1 MATPTH
7 CQSMYIPPPT
17 RPDVGRQ
24 RSNSLPVGL
33 LSMNG
38 QEAGMMFSAAERATA
53 RRRKLVS
60 VDTPSWMNGPSE
72 TIRQSSRPSTR
83 RTVKQSQF
91 RQVTQVRI
99 SQSYQ
104 AKPSRALQDLDAS
117 QVTNARS
124 TSPSTDFLLKSLP
137 ISPAS
142 PTKRQVSTRSLKTYA
157 DGLFQF
163 TQNALVAKIPQ
174 LASPPQS
181 PNIFEDVFSDELAL
195 SKTPSHSQRPSLES
209 KFSDWSISTGNSD
222 SRRSSVDM
230 SSPQPIELDSSLMSP
245 DSFFA
250 GLEETPRRRD
260 FLRET
265 QGSGY
270 ASSATYDPPLGMPA
284 LTPLSRVAK
293 VKSTKEEFSYFT
305 NFDQYLDRGEPES
318 LEINLSPI
326 EVANSPITPPVMRR
340 RADTVIRAPL
350 IARSCSAGPTNSR
363 FAQST
368 PSTPFDHVPNWLVGA
383 IG

>member
-1 MATPTH
+1 
-7 CQSMYIPPPT
+7 
-17 RPDVGRQ
+17 
-24 RSNSLPVGL
+24 
-33 LSMNG
+33 
-38 QEAGMMFSAAERATA
+38 
-53 RRRKLVS
+53 
-60 VDTPSWMNGPSE
+60 
-72 TIRQSSRPSTR
+72 
-83 RTVKQSQF
+83 
-91 RQVTQVRI
+91 
-99 SQSYQ
+99 
-104 AKPSRALQDLDAS
+104 
-117 QVTNARS
+117 
-124 TSPSTDFLLKSLP
+124 
-137 ISPAS
+137 
-142 PTKRQVSTRSLKTYA
+142 
-157 DGLFQF
+157 
-163 TQNALVAKIPQ
+163 
-174 LASPPQS
+174 
-181 PNIFEDVFSDELAL
+181 VFSDELAL